1 MGALAAANVSF
12 GLTAGAVASKGT
24 VATCD
29 CIGMVG
35 DAGAGAEAV
44 CSRGLTAEFISGVD
58 STGKTDG
65 ETSSL

>member
-12 GLTAGAVASKGT
+12 GLTAGAVASKGA

-44 CSRGLTAEFISGVD
+44 CSRG
-58 STGKTDG
+58 
-65 ETSSL
+65 

>member
-1 MGALAAANVSF
+1 M
-12 GLTAGAVASKGT
+12 ASKG
-24 VATCD
+24 AGRTCD

-44 CSRGLTAEFISGVD
+44 PVE

-65 ETSSL
+65 KTSSL